1 MSVDLSLI
9 IPNKCRSLR
18 DRDEAKQCF
27 YDTIDH
33 IIKYFHG
40 RKQFV
45 TNIYIKEEDDDDEFN
60 LIEYSFEIPLL
71 NITAYMH
78 AGF

>member
-33 IIKYFHG
+33 II
-40 RKQFV
+40 
-45 TNIYIKEEDDDDEFN
+45 N
-60 LIEYSFEIPLL
+60 LSS
-71 NITAYMH
+71 
-78 AGF
+78 G